1 MTLDKAGTAWEAR
14 ALEGWGQGQHTRDI
28 GDLREPAT
36 APRPQKGPEPR
47 SGFRPANLR
56 RMPLRQ
62 HRMLLTHI
70 PG

>member
-1 MTLDKAGTAWEAR
+1 MPGRRT
-14 ALEGWGQGQHTRDI
+14 GWVQGQHTRDG
-28 GDLREPAT
+28 GDPREQAT
-36 APRPQKGPEPR
+36 GLWSQKGPEPR